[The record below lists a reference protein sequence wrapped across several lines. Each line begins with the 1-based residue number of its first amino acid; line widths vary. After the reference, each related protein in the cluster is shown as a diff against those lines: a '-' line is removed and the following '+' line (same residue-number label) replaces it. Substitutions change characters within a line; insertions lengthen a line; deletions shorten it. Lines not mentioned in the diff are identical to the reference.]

1 MKLDAIEAD
10 YRAACARMG
19 VNWEVFGEA
28 ARRATAKRLL
38 GDAKVERDRLIA
50 EQAAVVASRHT
61 IERYLQLSD
70 LIDAALKREDEL
82 MAICFPRSD
91 Q

>member
-1 MKLDAIEAD
+1 M
-10 YRAACARMG
+10 CAHGRELGG
-19 VNWEVFGEA
+19 VRGS
-28 ARRATAKRLL
+28 
-38 GDAKVERDRLIA
+38 GPSS
-50 EQAAVVASRHT
+50 QAAVVASRHT